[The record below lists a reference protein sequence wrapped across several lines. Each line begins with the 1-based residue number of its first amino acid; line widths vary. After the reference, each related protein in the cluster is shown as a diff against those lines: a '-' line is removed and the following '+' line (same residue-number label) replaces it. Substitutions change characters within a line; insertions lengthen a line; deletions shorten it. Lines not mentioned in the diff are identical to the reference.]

1 MDQDLVINPNWSD
14 RRQNRCAAFRF
25 LFQWEMNPS
34 DDLSRDLDEF
44 LDKLEKDD
52 DFFAYAVELIDGVIE
67 KKEILDSIIKELVT
81 NWDFSR
87 VAKADLALLRVSLYE
102 IKYRLDVP
110 PVVAIDE
117 ALEMGKEFSSENS
130 GKFLNGVLDKARMQI
145 ARPARKPSV

>member
-1 MDQDLVINPNWSD
+1 MDEDLIINPSWSE

-34 DDLSRDLDEF
+34 EDLGYDLDQF
-44 LDKLEKDD
+44 LARLGKDD
-52 DFFAYAVELIDGVIE
+52 DFFAYAVELVSGVVE
-67 KKEILDSIIKELVT
+67 KKDILDSIIRELVT

-87 VAKADLALLRVSLYE
+87 VAKADLALLRLSLYE

-117 ALEMGKEFSSENS
+117 ALEIGKEFSSEKS
-130 GKFLNGVLDKARMQI
+130 GKFLNGVLDKARKQI